1 METTKLHY
9 LQIPFN
15 NLPAGTPICECEPSN
30 AHVFAN
36 ALVGRDAEPARYFTV
51 AGEEGENAIMRI
63 PSFKG
68 IVGEVHPQDK
78 TVVGPFVA
86 GSVSV
91 DYDKLGS
98 GVHVIIAAR
107 RNYPFVELKVVIDPD
122 LTYADIVCSVET
134 SGMETSEFDLPYGS
148 SLDSVV
154 LTVVKVILFSDKV
167 EPVPGFKMDSSV
179 RELIPLVVN
188 QDRFVFTE

>member
-9 LQIPFN
+9 LQVPFN
-15 NLPAGTPICECEPSN
+15 GLPVGTPICECEPSN
-30 AHVFAN
+30 AQVFAN

-78 TVVGPFVA
+78 TVIGPCVA

-91 DYDKLGS
+91 DHDKLGK
-98 GVHVIIAAR
+98 GVDVLIAAR
-107 RNYPFVELKVVIDPD
+107 RNYPFVEVKVVIDPD
-122 LTYADIVCSVET
+122 LTYADIVCSVEA
-134 SGMETSEFDLPYGS
+134 SGMRASNCDLPYGD

-154 LTVVKVILFSDKV
+154 LTVVKAILFSGKT
-167 EPVPGFKMDSSV
+167 EPVPGFKMDNSV
-179 RELIPLVVN
+179 RELMPLVVN
-188 QDRFVFTE
+188 KGRFVFTV

>member
-9 LQIPFN
+9 LQVPFN
-15 NLPAGTPICECEPSN
+15 GMPAGTPLYECGPSG

-78 TVVGPFVA
+78 TVIGPFVA

-91 DYDKLGS
+91 DHDKLGK
-98 GVHVIIAAR
+98 GVDVLIAAR
-107 RNYPFVELKVVIDPD
+107 RDYPFVEVKVVIDPD
-122 LTYADIVCSVET
+122 LTYADIVCSVEA
-134 SGMETSEFDLPYGS
+134 SGMRASNCDLPYGD

-154 LTVVKVILFSDKV
+154 LTVVKAILFSGKD

-179 RELIPLVVN
+179 HELLPLVVN
-188 QDRFVFTE
+188 QGRFVFTV

>member
-9 LQIPFN
+9 LQTSFN
-15 NLPAGTPICECEPSN
+15 GMPAGTPLYECEPSA

-78 TVVGPFVA
+78 TVIGPFVA
-86 GSVSV
+86 GGVSV
-91 DYDKLGS
+91 DHDKLGN
-98 GVHVIIAAR
+98 GVGVLIAAQ
-107 RNYPFVELKVVIDPD
+107 RNYPFVDLKVIMDPD
-122 LTYADIVCSVET
+122 LTYGDIVYSLDT
-134 SGMETSEFDLPYGS
+134 SGIDSDKCDLIFDA
-148 SLDSVV
+148 SLDSNV
-154 LTVVKVILFSDKV
+154 LTVVKAILFSDKV
-167 EPVPGFKMDSSV
+167 EPVPGFKIDSSV
-179 RELIPLVVN
+179 HELIPLVAN
-188 QDRFVFTE
+188 QGRFVFSV

>member
-9 LQIPFN
+9 LQVPFN
-15 NLPAGTPICECEPSN
+15 GLPTGTPICECEPSS
-30 AHVFAN
+30 AQVFAN
-36 ALVGRDAEPARYFTV
+36 ALVGRDVEPARYFTV
-51 AGEEGENAIMRI
+51 AGEGGENAIMRI

-86 GSVSV
+86 GSISV
-91 DYDKLGS
+91 DYDKLGN
-98 GVHVIIAAR
+98 GVSVLIAAR
-107 RNYPFVELKVVIDPD
+107 RNFPFVEVMVVIDPD
-122 LTYADIVCSVET
+122 LTYVDIPYSVET
-134 SGMETSEFDLPYGS
+134 SGMKAGKYDLPYDG

-154 LTVVKVILFSDKV
+154 LTVVRAILFSDKA

-188 QDRFVFTE
+188 KDRFVFAE

>member
-9 LQIPFN
+9 LQVPFN
-15 NLPAGTPICECEPSN
+15 GLPAGTPLYECEPSS

-51 AGEEGENAIMRI
+51 VGEEGENAIMRI

-86 GSVSV
+86 GGVSV
-91 DYDKLGS
+91 DHDKLGK
-98 GVHVIIAAR
+98 GVNVLIAAR
-107 RNYPFVELKVVIDPD
+107 RNYPFVEVKVVIDPD
-122 LTYADIVCSVET
+122 LTYADIVYSLDT
-134 SGMETSEFDLPYGS
+134 SGMDTSKCDLPYGA
-148 SLDSVV
+148 SLDSNV
-154 LTVVKVILFSDKV
+154 LTVVKAILFSGKT
-167 EPVPGFKMDSSV
+167 EPVPGFKLDSSV
-179 RELIPLVVN
+179 RELVALVVN
-188 QDRFVFTE
+188 KDRFITD

>member
-1 METTKLHY
+1 METTNLHF
-9 LQIPFN
+9 LQVPFN
-15 NLPAGTPICECEPSN
+15 GLPAGTPICECEPSR

-36 ALVGRDAEPARYFTV
+36 ALVGRDVEPARYFTV
-51 AGEEGENAIMRI
+51 VGEEDESSIIRI

-78 TVVGPFVA
+78 TVIGPFVA

-91 DYDKLGS
+91 DYDKLGK
-98 GVHVIIAAR
+98 GVNVLIAAR
-107 RNYPFVELKVVIDPD
+107 RDYPFVDVKVVIDPD
-122 LTYADIVCSVET
+122 LTYADIVCSVEA
-134 SGMETSEFDLPYGS
+134 SGMKASKCDLPYGG

-154 LTVVKVILFSDKV
+154 LTVVKAILFSGKT

-179 RELIPLVVN
+179 HELIPLVAN
-188 QDRFVFTE
+188 QGRFVFTG

>member
-9 LQIPFN
+9 LQVPFN
-15 NLPAGTPICECEPSN
+15 GLPAGTPLYECGPSG

-78 TVVGPFVA
+78 TVIGPFVA
-86 GSVSV
+86 GGVSV
-91 DYDKLGS
+91 DHDKLGN
-98 GVHVIIAAR
+98 GVGVLIAAQ
-107 RNYPFVELKVVIDPD
+107 RNYPFVDLKVVIDPG
-122 LTYADIVCSVET
+122 LTYADIVYSLDT
-134 SGMETSEFDLPYGS
+134 SGMDASKCVLDYNA
-148 SLDSVV
+148 SLDSTV
-154 LTVVKVILFSDKV
+154 LTVVKAILFSDKV

-179 RELIPLVVN
+179 HELIPLVVN
-188 QDRFVFTE
+188 QGRFVFTV